1 MRFEIVHEQTI
12 HLWYIMDHHNL
23 LFQIHSVT
31 QTGNFYVAIQSIR
44 IQIRIVTSKSDGGLS
59 DVGTGF
65 GAIVTETFFNTNQS
79 YNMVLSILISIIRLS
94 DCIK

>member
-1 MRFEIVHEQTI
+1 MRFEIVYEQTI
-12 HLWYIMDHHNL
+12 HLWYIMDHHNP

-31 QTGNFYVAIQSIR
+31 QTGNFYVAIKSIR
-44 IQIRIVTSKSDGGLS
+44 IQIRIVAKSDGGFS

-79 YNMVLSILISIIRLS
+79 YNVVLSILISIIRLS